1 MGTKLLTIKTDKH
14 SVYSKVVSNW
24 LNAGGTILQ
33 CGYARDYDDDAWWAI
48 ATIDASAKEKPCDI
62 VRTTIRK
69 DSVPESY
76 WRWGDEEEHTVYY
89 DFVMF
94 EENQN
99 A

>member
-14 SVYSKVVSNW
+14 SIYSKVMSNW
-24 LNAGGTILQ
+24 LSAGGTILQ
-33 CGYARDYDDDAWWAI
+33 CGYARGYDDVWWAI

-62 VRTTIRK
+62 VRTIIRK
-69 DSVPESY
+69 DSVPEGY
-76 WRWGDEEEHTVYY
+76 WKWGEEEEHTVYY

-94 EENQN
+94 EEKQN